1 MGKKSVIF
9 AGAMVAAIAISTAAG
24 SMKKSRKPLLA
35 GAVALALTLG
45 ASACAASPNSGKTE
59 QLTILTGDGLAT
71 PRGKSLTS
79 MAKEF
84 TKSTGIK
91 VKVLA
96 GGANTKSF
104 YEASVLAHKEADIV
118 LANLDAESTSW
129 LKIKAAIPVT
139 QYMKAWGLTKVIPEQ
154 AVKDWTTNGQL
165 QAFPYLAFQWPVMY
179 NKALLEKAGVNTIP
193 ATTDDLIAAAAKLR
207 AIGVAPLAI
216 GGNDYSGEKLF
227 FQVLQNY
234 LPQDQAQKL
243 FETGGYCQNQQAMKG
258 IDLFVKLRDAG
269 VFVDNAQGLSA
280 DNMSALYDAGKA
292 AMEPQGSWGFVTVP
306 QDIAKSTVLAG
317 LPVPSDAVFSKPT
330 AYQGTIGQGI
340 WVSPNGSKKLAA
352 VEKLVKFLF
361 SPAIAASWPAQ
372 TGDLVNANLSDADL
386 AKAPQLLR
394 DAMKLPTIVDYA
406 VLPDAYLPAKVG
418 TAINPVTS
426 QAFTSGTSSKQ
437 ICGAL
442 DQVYS

>member
-1 MGKKSVIF
+1 MGIKHGILAGVHVAATAIF
-9 AGAMVAAIAISTAAG
+9 ATAR
-24 SMKKSRKPLLA
+24 SMKKSRKPLVA
-35 GAVALALTLG
+35 AAVAFALVAG
-45 ASACAASPNSGKTE
+45 VSACAASPSSGKPE
-59 QLTILTGDGLAT
+59 QLTILIGDGLAT
-71 PRGKSLTS
+71 PRGKTLT
-79 MAKEF
+79 AVTKEF
-84 TKSTGIK
+84 TKSTGIQ
-91 VKVLA
+91 VKILA

-104 YEASVLAHKEADIV
+104 YESSLLAHKEADIV

-129 LKIKAAIPVT
+129 LKIKAIIPVT

-154 AVKDWTTNGQL
+154 AVKDWTANGQL
-165 QAFPYLAFQWPVMY
+165 QAFPYLGFQWPVMY
-179 NKALLEKAGVNTIP
+179 NKALLEKAGVTTIP

-207 AIGVAPLAI
+207 VIGVAPLAI

-234 LPQDQAQKL
+234 LPQNQAEKL
-243 FETGGYCQNQQAMKG
+243 FQTGGYCQNQLAMKG

-280 DNMSALYDAGKA
+280 DNMSAMYDAGKA
-292 AMEPQGSWGFVTVP
+292 AMEPQGSWGFMTVP

-317 LPVPSDAVFSKPT
+317 LPVPSGAVFSKPT

-340 WVSPNGSKKLAA
+340 WLSPNGSKKLGA

-361 SPAIAASWPAQ
+361 SPAVAASWPAQ
-372 TGDLVNANLSDADL
+372 TGDIVNANLSDAEL

-406 VLPDAYLPAKVG
+406 VLPDVYLPAKVG

-426 QAFTSGTSSKQ
+426 LAFTSGTSSKQ
-437 ICGAL
+437 ICSAL